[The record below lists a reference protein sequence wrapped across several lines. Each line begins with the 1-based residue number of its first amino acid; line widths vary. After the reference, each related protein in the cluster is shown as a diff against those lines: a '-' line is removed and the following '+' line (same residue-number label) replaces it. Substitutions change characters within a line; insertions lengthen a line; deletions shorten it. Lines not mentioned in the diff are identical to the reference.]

1 MLGRESVA
9 ASEAGTYQGKTCT
22 KDLGLLSD
30 LLGIVEIVIGKSGE
44 TAPVPP
50 RTGALPAGRLESLRV
65 FLSQLDRE
73 LPQVIAEALSE
84 AADAVSADVAM
95 LLEVQANEL
104 FIAYS
109 TDPTLLEKRVGW
121 IRSVQPSPARI
132 ARRTLDQLDLS
143 NALITPLQLGNREW
157 MLLLGCQRGD
167 LDQERFDEI
176 EPALAE
182 VFKNLLRKRDAEA
195 TRQSYVDH
203 LTGLPD
209 RWATMGR
216 IAEAMVSANRH
227 QQRAAMLFIDVNGF
241 KNVNDTLG
249 HAHGDKVLHAISGC
263 MRDVL
268 RSNEFVGRIG
278 GDEFA
283 VVLSPVK
290 NIDEATR
297 VAQRLYDE
305 VQNVRIES
313 MDCPITLGIG
323 IAMYPDHATDQE
335 QWLHNADIA
344 MYRAKRLKQA
354 YCIYDPSHQSEAPPS
369 VAVTSVTDPD
379 AAYEQQFLL
388 CFQPIFDVQ
397 SGRAT
402 AVEALVRWLH
412 PEDGLLS
419 AASTIKAA
427 SERPKT
433 KSLDLWVARKAL
445 SYAAQWKHRGI
456 ERVHV
461 NIGDYSEETVAG
473 LMRTLSTGA
482 GDPSLLALEFGNAQ
496 PETDTESYAR
506 VIETLARTG
515 AKIGIDD
522 FGGGNVNLALL
533 ERLAIRFVKLSKTL
547 LPSTGVSGKGVESIV
562 ALARVLELDVIATR
576 IATSDDRRLIRNAG
590 VQYMQGF
597 AFAQPM
603 TAIDFDA
610 WVSGSPELTL
620 AG

>member
-1 MLGRESVA
+1 M
-9 ASEAGTYQGKTCT
+9 
-22 KDLGLLSD
+22 
-30 LLGIVEIVIGKSGE
+30 
-44 TAPVPP
+44 
-50 RTGALPAGRLESLRV
+50 RV
-65 FLSQLDRE
+65 FLSRLDRE
-73 LPQVIAEALSE
+73 LPQVIAQALSE
-84 AADAVSADVAM
+84 AAASVSADVAM
-95 LLEVQANEL
+95 LMEVQANEL

-109 TDPTLLEKRVGW
+109 TDPAFLEKRVTW
-121 IRSVQPSPARI
+121 IRSVQSSESRI
-132 ARRTLDQLDLS
+132 ARRTLDQLDLA
-143 NALITPLQLGNREW
+143 NAFVCPLELGNREW
-157 MLLLGCQRGD
+157 LLLLGCQRGD
-167 LDQERFDEI
+167 LDPERFEDVQA
-176 EPALAE
+176 ALTD
-182 VFKNLLRKRDAEA
+182 VFKNLLRKRDSEA

-216 IAEAMVSANRH
+216 ISEAMVSANRH

-249 HAHGDKVLHAISGC
+249 HAHGDKVLHAISAC

-290 NIDEATR
+290 SIEEAQR

-305 VQNVRIES
+305 VKNVRIES
-313 MDCPITLGIG
+313 MESPITLGIG

-344 MYRAKRLKQA
+344 MYRAKRLREP
-354 YCIYDPSHQSEAPPS
+354 YCVYDPTMQTDIQT
-369 VAVTSVTDPD
+369 VNVVTGVTDFETT
-379 AAYEQQFLL
+379 YEQQFLL
-388 CFQPIFDVQ
+388 CFQPIFDVK

-427 SERPKT
+427 GAEQKT
-433 KSLDLWVARKAL
+433 KSLDLWVTRKAL
-445 SYAAQWKHRGI
+445 AYAAQWKNRGI

-461 NIGDYSEETVAG
+461 NIADFGEETVAG
-473 LMRTLSTGA
+473 LMRALSSGNA
-482 GDPSLLALEFGNAQ
+482 DPSQLAFEFGGLPADAD
-496 PETDTESYAR
+496 PETYAR

-522 FGGGNVNLALL
+522 FGGGNFNLAAL
-533 ERLAIRFVKLSKTL
+533 ERLAIRFVKLSKML
-547 LPSTGVSGKGVESIV
+547 LPSTGVTGKGVESIV
-562 ALARVLELDVIATR
+562 ALAKVLDWEVIATR
-576 IATSDDRRLIRNAG
+576 VATSDDRRLIRNAG

-610 WVSGSPELTL
+610 WISGSPELNL
-620 AG
+620 VG

>member
-1 MLGRESVA
+1 MR
-9 ASEAGTYQGKTCT
+9 
-22 KDLGLLSD
+22 D

-44 TAPVPP
+44 TGSVPNV
-50 RTGALPAGRLESLRV
+50 TGALPAGRLESLRV

-84 AADAVSADVAM
+84 SAAAVSADVAM
-95 LLEVQANEL
+95 LLEVQSNEL

-109 TDPTLLEKRVGW
+109 TDPTLLEKRVSW
-121 IRSVQPSPARI
+121 IRSIQSSPTRI

-143 NALITPLQLGNREW
+143 NALVSTLQIGNREW
-157 MLLLGCQRGD
+157 LFLVGSQRGD
-167 LDQERFDEI
+167 LDQDRFSEI

-182 VFKNLLRKRDAEA
+182 VFKNLLQKRDSEA

-216 IAEAMVSANRH
+216 ISEAMVSANRH

-249 HAHGDKVLHAISGC
+249 HAHGDKVLHAISAC

-290 NIDEATR
+290 TIDEATR

-313 MDCPITLGIG
+313 TDGPITLGIG
-323 IAMYPDHATDQE
+323 IALYPDHAVDQE
-335 QWLHNADIA
+335 QWLHNADTA
-344 MYRAKRLKQA
+344 MYRAKRLRQP
-354 YCIYDPSHQSEAPPS
+354 YCVFDPSQQNDDVQINITH
-369 VAVTSVTDPD
+369 TIKHFDT
-379 AAYEQQFLL
+379 AYEQQFIL
-388 CFQPIFDVQ
+388 CFQPIFDVA
-397 SGRAT
+397 SGRPT

-412 PEDGLLS
+412 PENGLLS

-427 SERPKT
+427 RERPKT

-445 SYAAQWKHRGI
+445 FYASQWKSRGI

-461 NIGDYSEETVAG
+461 NVGDFSEETVAG
-473 LMRTLSTGA
+473 LMRALTS
-482 GDPSLLALEFGNAQ
+482 GDADPELLALEFGNPL
-496 PETDTESYAR
+496 PETDADVYTR
-506 VIETLARTG
+506 IVDTLARTG

-522 FGGGNVNLALL
+522 FGGGSVNLALL
-533 ERLAIRFVKLSKTL
+533 ERLAIQFVKLSKMM
-547 LPSTGVSGKGVESIV
+547 LPSAGVSGKGVASIV
-562 ALARVLELDVIATR
+562 ALAKVLELDVIATR
-576 IATSDDRRLIRNAG
+576 VATSDDRRSIRNAG

-610 WVSGSPELTL
+610 WVSGSPELNL
-620 AG
+620 VG

>member
-1 MLGRESVA
+1 M
-9 ASEAGTYQGKTCT
+9 
-22 KDLGLLSD
+22 SD
-30 LLGIVEIVIGKSGE
+30 LLGIVEMVIGESGE
-44 TAPVPP
+44 STPAPPAAGP
-50 RTGALPAGRLESLRV
+50 LPAGRLEALRV
-65 FLSQLDRE
+65 LLSQLDRQ
-73 LPQVIAEALSE
+73 LPQVIAEALTE
-84 AADAVSADVAM
+84 AAEAVSAHVGM
-95 LLEVQANEL
+95 LLEVQGSEL

-109 TDPTLLEKRVGW
+109 TDPATLEKRATW
-121 IRSVQPSPARI
+121 IRSVQASQSRI

-143 NALITPLQLGNREW
+143 NALVSSLEMGNREW
-157 MLLLGCQRGD
+157 LLLLGCHRGD
-167 LDQERFDEI
+167 PNEERFNEI
-176 EPALAE
+176 EPALVE
-182 VFKNLLRKRDAEA
+182 VFKNLLRRRDGEA
-195 TRQSYVDH
+195 ARQSYVDH

-216 IAEAMVSANRH
+216 ISEAMVSANRH

-249 HAHGDKVLHAISGC
+249 HAHGDKVLHAISAC

-290 NIDEATR
+290 TVDEATR

-305 VQNVRIES
+305 VQNVRIEL
-313 MDCPITLGIG
+313 MEGPITLGIG

-335 QWLHNADIA
+335 QWLHNADLA
-344 MYRAKRLKQA
+344 MYRAKRQRQP
-354 YCIYDPSHQSEAPPS
+354 YCIYDVTHEAEPAHPG
-369 VAVTSVTDPD
+369 AVTTAADPD
-379 AAYEQQFLL
+379 TAYEQQFLL

-445 SYAAQWKHRGI
+445 TYAQQWKHRGI

-461 NIGDYSEETVAG
+461 NIGDQSEETVAG
-473 LMRTLSTGA
+473 LMRALSTSGA
-482 GDPSLLALEFGNAQ
+482 DPSLLALEFNNAS
-496 PETDTESYAR
+496 PETDVDAYAR

-522 FGGGNVNLALL
+522 FGGASVNLALL
-533 ERLAIRFVKLSKTL
+533 ERLAIRFVKLSKAL
-547 LPSTGVSGKGVESIV
+547 LPSTGVTGKGVESIV
-562 ALARVLELDVIATR
+562 ALAKVLELEVIATR
-576 IATSDDRRLIRNAG
+576 VATSDDRRVIRNAG

-610 WVSGSPELTL
+610 WVNGNPEIIL